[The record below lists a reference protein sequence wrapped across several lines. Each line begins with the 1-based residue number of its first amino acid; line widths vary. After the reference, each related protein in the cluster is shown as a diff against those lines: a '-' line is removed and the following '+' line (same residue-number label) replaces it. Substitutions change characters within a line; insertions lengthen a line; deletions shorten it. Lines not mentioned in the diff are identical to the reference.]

1 MKTYTSIGGSARQ
14 REDQLW
20 DSHAPSEWDSPKVF
34 ARKLEKYRTGKGT
47 LQFAIDQPIPLEL
60 VRRIVELRVK
70 ESSAK
75 SRM

>member
-1 MKTYTSIGGSARQ
+1 
-14 REDQLW
+14 
-20 DSHAPSEWDSPKVF
+20 VF

-47 LQFAIDQPIPLEL
+47 LQFPIDQPIPLEL